1 MIWWGFYLFA
11 VPTGAWWTVVGPL
24 LLTYL
29 LLKFSGVTLVEQTI
43 VERRPAYRGYIAR
56 TNAFIPGPP
65 KQGMLASIPESM
77 RHD

>member
-1 MIWWGFYLFA
+1 M
-11 VPTGAWWTVVGPL
+11 
-24 LLTYL
+24 

-43 VERRPAYRGYIAR
+43 VERRPAYRAYIAR

-65 KQGMLASIPESM
+65 KQGVQASIPGKR